1 MSRLSGVTMN
11 GFARQV
17 ITLACRAGLDPHLGP
32 DGAAP
37 DAHGRVSIMIRSDNA
52 RDGLFGVIYL
62 SAHSG
67 AHRHPFLGRGHETPL
82 TADKDLGTHW
92 AQPAA
97 QRRLRPHTSA

>member
-1 MSRLSGVTMN
+1 MN

-17 ITLACRAGLDPHLGP
+17 ITLARLAGLDPHLGP
-32 DGAAP
+32 DRATP

-67 AHRHPFLGRGHETPL
+67 AIVSAYFTHGVYGDERCYRGGREVRTVIRSWVAVTRHR
-82 TADKDLGTHW
+82 
-92 AQPAA
+92 
-97 QRRLRPHTSA
+97 